1 MIVMLHEQKC
11 RIVAAFMTSGGGGGG
26 ARGGGQRANALP
38 LFFKKGHMSTLKHLS
53 KGHLSISLYDGGGE
67 GGGGEQM
74 QFLGRWQMSG
84 GAYVL
89 HMSPAPIHPIFSI
102 Q

>member
-1 MIVMLHEQKC
+1 MIVMLHEPKC

-26 ARGGGQRANALP
+26 GRGGGQRANALP
-38 LFFKKGHMSTLKHLS
+38 LFFEKGPTLKHLS
-53 KGHLSISLYDGGGE
+53 RGHLSISLYDGGG
-67 GGGGEQM
+67 GGGEQM
-74 QFLGRWQMSG
+74 QVLGRWQKSG